1 MALPIPPAKGRLL
14 PVTVIGG
21 YLGAG
26 KTTLLNR
33 LLAEPQGAR
42 LAVIVNDFGSV
53 NIDAA
58 LIAHRD
64 GETISLT
71 NGCVCCSIADNLAL
85 TLHDLAERSRDI
97 EHILIEASGV
107 GDPRKIAT
115 YAASHPRLVLN
126 TALVVAD
133 VETIRERAIDKYV
146 GDVVRRQLDAADV
159 IFLNKTDLVDAAT
172 LQQVREWIEGEVPR
186 AAVLSTPGPALFAG
200 LVLSGA
206 ISPIPAAPAHD
217 PGRGLEPNGEHRDG
231 HQHGELFATRTF
243 TWTRPLDG
251 VRLRQ
256 ALACLPP
263 EIIRAKGIVRLAE
276 EPDERY
282 VLQLVGRR
290 RSLEKADRNLAASIG
305 NSSVIVCIGVA
316 PLPDTALFAQIG

>member
-1 MALPIPPAKGRLL
+1 MAMAIPPAKDRLL

-33 LLAEPQGAR
+33 LLAEPQGAP

-58 LIAHRD
+58 LIANRD

-85 TLHDLAERSRDI
+85 TLHELAERSLDI

-107 GDPRKIAT
+107 ADPRKIAT

-126 TALVVAD
+126 AALVVAD
-133 VETIRERAIDKYV
+133 VETIRARAADKYV
-146 GDVVRRQLDAADV
+146 GDVVRQQLNAADV

-172 LQQVREWIEGEVPR
+172 LRQVREWIEEEVPH
-186 AAVLSTPGPALFAG
+186 AAVLNTPGPTLFAW

-206 ISPIPAAPAHD
+206 IAPIPPPQAHD
-217 PGRGLEPNGEHRDG
+217 HCRGHELNGDQRDG
-231 HQHGELFATRTF
+231 HRHGDLFATRTF
-243 TWTRPLDG
+243 TWERPLDG

-256 ALACLPP
+256 ALASLPP
-263 EIIRAKGIVRLAE
+263 EIVRAKGIVRLAE
-276 EPDERY
+276 EPGERY
-282 VLQLVGRR
+282 VLQVVGRR
-290 RSLEKADRNLAASIG
+290 WSLEKESRNEVTLMR

-316 PLPDTALFAQIG
+316 PLPDTANLAQIG